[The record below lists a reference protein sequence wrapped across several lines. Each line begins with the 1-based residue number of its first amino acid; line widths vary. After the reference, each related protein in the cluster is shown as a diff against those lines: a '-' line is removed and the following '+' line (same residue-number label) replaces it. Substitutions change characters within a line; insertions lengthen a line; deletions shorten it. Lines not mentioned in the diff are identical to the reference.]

1 MYKFSYKLSNNANKS
16 DYTELIEKLSAEFPE
31 LIRISKNEENAL
43 RTVFATPENKSEK
56 LCLTFFEAEKSIELL
71 SENRIK
77 NLSDQE
83 LQTLLNITQCECN
96 TDPAGMKK
104 ITIFA
109 VELCFLLSYIF
120 LGYCN
125 AALSFINKSDLPF
138 EFLLQSFIMSLPAAA
153 VCYFTYPILKR
164 RTGYSSIKTRF
175 MQFGGIMSII
185 LASFSFITAN
195 SYMISIIMILL
206 LACSIPIACFA
217 IITAI
222 LFERII
228 SFIKKRITYIK

>member
-1 MYKFSYKLSNNANKS
+1 MYKYSYKLSNNADKS
-16 DYTELIEKLSAEFPE
+16 DYTELIEKLSAEFSE
-31 LIRISKNEENAL
+31 LIRLTKDDENAF

-56 LCLTFFEAEKSIELL
+56 LCLTFYKTEKSIELL
-71 SENRIK
+71 SKNRIK
-77 NLSDQE
+77 NLSDKE

-125 AALSFINKSDLPF
+125 AALSFINKSDQPF
-138 EFLLQSFIMSLPAAA
+138 EYMLQSFIMSLPAAA

-175 MQFGGIMSII
+175 MQFGGIMALIF
-185 LASFSFITAN
+185 AAFSFITAN

-206 LACSIPIACFA
+206 LACSVPIACFA

-222 LFERII
+222 LFERMIT
-228 SFIKKRITYIK
+228 FIKKKITYTK